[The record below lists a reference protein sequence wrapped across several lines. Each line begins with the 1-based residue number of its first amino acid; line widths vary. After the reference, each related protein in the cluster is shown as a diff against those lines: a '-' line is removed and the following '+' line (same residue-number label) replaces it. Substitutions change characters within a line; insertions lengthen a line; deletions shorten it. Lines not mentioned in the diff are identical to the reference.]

1 MKQPKE
7 LVFLVEK
14 KYEDHAIVLDFLPQ
28 GSPSDTRPIHLR
40 EPVAQV
46 IGTTFFTLL
55 EVVPLRGVTLQPQ
68 EKINI
73 GKEGRDKVERIRRR
87 IGYEDLTA
95 AAKAELPAA
104 IEKIIEESP
113 EKYVEFFNRA
123 GPITTRFH
131 QLELLPGRGKKLMW
145 AILEERNKKPFSDF
159 GDLEKRVKGLVN
171 PKSYIARR
179 VELELQG
186 ADKYFVFVRPAKRAE
201 RF

>member
-1 MKQPKE
+1 ME
-7 LVFLVEK
+7 LVGLVEK
-14 KYEDHAIVLDFLPQ
+14 KYEDFAIVLDFLPQ

-46 IGTTFFTLL
+46 IGTGFFTLL
-55 EVVPLRGVTLQPQ
+55 EVVPLKGVTLQPQ

-87 IGYEDLTA
+87 IGYGDLTA
-95 AAKAELPAA
+95 AAKAELPAV
-104 IEKIIEESP
+104 IEKIIEEAP

-123 GPITTRFH
+123 GPVTTRFH
-131 QLELLPGRGKKLMW
+131 QLELIPGIGKKLMW

-159 GDLEKRVKGLVN
+159 KDLEERVKGLAN
-171 PKSYIARR
+171 PKSLIAKRI
-179 VELELQG
+179 EMELQG
-186 ADKYFVFVRPAKRAE
+186 VDKYNLFVRPARRAE